1 MLIWNVPIAQECPSG
16 SDPMNGNSELLFS
29 FTVYFKPDAPFN
41 GYSQDTAMSKGS
53 TALGAAPVTTK
64 KDIVLV
70 LQASTEISVSVKA

>member
-41 GYSQDTAMSKGS
+41 GCSPDTATSKGS
-53 TALGAAPVTTK
+53 TALEVTTK